1 MRFRSSSQSGLQSSE
16 GSPGAGG
23 CASEFTGSLW
33 AGGCASEFTGS
44 VWAGGLSASPGVL
57 SAAAGSPGA

>member
-16 GSPGAGG
+16 GSPGPGG
-23 CASEFTGSLW
+23 CASEFTGSL
-33 AGGCASEFTGS
+33 
-44 VWAGGLSASPGVL
+44 WAGGLSASPGVL